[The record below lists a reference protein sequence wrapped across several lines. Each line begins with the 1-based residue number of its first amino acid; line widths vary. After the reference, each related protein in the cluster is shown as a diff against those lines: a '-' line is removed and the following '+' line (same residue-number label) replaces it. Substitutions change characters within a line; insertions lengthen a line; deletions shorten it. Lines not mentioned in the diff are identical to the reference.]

1 MEYFQ
6 DCSSPRTRRL
16 NLPAFVRSCYEW
28 VAKSL
33 SRVTSTGDLIPEVD
47 GLRFIAI
54 SVVVFHHLVSIYLP
68 VSGRMA
74 QMQTYA
80 DWMAA
85 SDQSWLIRL
94 AYCGHFGVQLFFVIS
109 GFILALPFAKRA
121 FNSLPAPDLKGYYL
135 RRVTRI
141 EPPYVICLLLL
152 FFLFRLDGGDM
163 ATRLPNLLASLIY
176 SHGLIFGRESLI
188 NGVTWSLEIEIQFY
202 LLVPFLVSIFRW
214 RNAALRRA
222 TLLAAILGGS
232 FLSLNVIYP
241 SGSSRL
247 PLTFLN
253 FSQYFLTGFLLADLY
268 LSYAGRERKKTFAW
282 DAVTVAAAAMMTATL
297 IRFGMLYCLLP
308 LMIGVFYVGC
318 YLGRLSNAFVRL
330 RWIVILGGMCYT
342 IYLYHVT
349 IIGQAFVYT
358 GKWTSSA
365 RPFSADFLLHAA
377 LILPVLLAL
386 CAWLFIVGEKPFMR
400 WSLSSRRTLPDVEP
414 LGARDARAPR
424 ELI

>member
-1 MEYFQ
+1 MESFQ
-6 DCSSPRTRRL
+6 RSSPRTGL
-16 NLPAFVRSCYEW
+16 SSLSVLVRSCYEW
-28 VAKSL
+28 IAQSL

-54 SVVVFHHLVSIYLP
+54 FVVVFHHLVSIYLP
-68 VSGRMA
+68 VSGRMP
-74 QMQTYA
+74 QMHTYA
-80 DWMAA
+80 DWMTA

-121 FNSLPAPDLKGYYL
+121 FNNLPAPDLKGYYL

-152 FFLFRLDGGDM
+152 FFFFWLESGDT
-163 ATRLPNLLASLIY
+163 AARLPNLLASLVY

-202 LLVPFLVSIFRW
+202 LLVPFLVRIFRW
-214 RNAALRRA
+214 RNAAMRRA
-222 TLLAAILGGS
+222 TLVAAILGGA

-247 PLTFLN
+247 ALSFLN
-253 FSQYFLTGFLLADLY
+253 FSHYFLTGFLLADLY

-282 DAVTVAAAAMMTATL
+282 DAVTVASAALMLATL
-297 IRFGMLYCLLP
+297 MWFGTLYYLLP

-349 IIGQAFVYT
+349 LIGQAFVHT
-358 GKWTSSA
+358 GKWTSLA
-365 RPFSADFLLHAA
+365 RFFSTDFGMQAA
-377 LILPVLLAL
+377 LILPVLLVI
-386 CAWLFIVGEKPFMR
+386 CAWLFVVSEKPFMR
-400 WSLSSRRTLPDVEP
+400 WSLSSRRTLPDAENVEQA
-414 LGARDARAPR
+414 LVCSRAGTD
-424 ELI
+424 